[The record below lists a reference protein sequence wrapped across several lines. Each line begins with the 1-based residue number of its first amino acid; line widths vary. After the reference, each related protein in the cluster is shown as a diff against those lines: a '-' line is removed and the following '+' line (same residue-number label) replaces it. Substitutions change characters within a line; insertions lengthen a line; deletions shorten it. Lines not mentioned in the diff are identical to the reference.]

1 MLAILLLFGWPIA
14 TLAAIFTPIRKGIMA
29 GHSILYLGRGEFAT
43 DYLGELET
51 LPCCALLTRSA
62 KLEVPVDAPSVLDIV
77 LLEAGPAIAKSGQ
90 SLAELISS
98 LQDHAVVALT
108 TKAREHRGIAAVRAG
123 AQAYICIDDISVEG
137 QESVLQHAVQRHR
150 LQHRLSNTD
159 VTVLSMLR
167 NINDGVVVADRDGHV
182 LDINPAA
189 RSILGLGPRMQ
200 PDATWAQMFCCINER
215 GENYRNSAD
224 LPLARARNGEKFA
237 NQVAVYRVPGQ
248 PDTILSLNG
257 QGLFDGNR
265 ELIGGLVTFRDITD
279 IARKTSELVK
289 LAQYDELTSLPN
301 RSLFTENL
309 ARAIGR
315 SQRKSS
321 PLAVLFI
328 DLDRFKSVND
338 TLGHD
343 TGDSLLRQIAGRL
356 RKNLRIGDFSGRWG
370 GDEFVVCLEDFG
382 ESGNAA
388 AAAQKLLLVLSEKYE
403 IGNSEVYA
411 TPSIGI
417 AIYPESGDA
426 ADRLIKAADL
436 AMYEAKKRGGGRFQY
451 YSASLNTKL
460 EQREELEVGLRHALV
475 RNEFALH
482 YQPRIDLTTGRLI
495 GLEALLRWQHPR
507 FGLLAPARFLP
518 ILESS
523 GLIHSAG
530 EWAIDTACRQ
540 LAAWQ
545 RQFEMPDLS
554 MAINLSPQQLMHQRL
569 IDTVSESLANTAID
583 PGCIELE
590 IGDGDIV
597 RKRTTE
603 LKTLK
608 ALRKLGVRISLDHFG
623 TRDVSFESLD
633 NGFIDSF
640 VLDQSLIADVEE
652 NGSHQRIV
660 RAAIAMAQGLDIEV
674 AAEGVET
681 LTQLDFLRSC
691 NCDLAQGFLI
701 SRPVQPEKISAI
713 LRSEIAGT
721 RLLARGMP

>member
-1 MLAILLLFGWPIA
+1 
-14 TLAAIFTPIRKGIMA
+14 MA

-43 DYLGELET
+43 EYLGELET

-62 KLEVPVDAPSVLDIV
+62 TLEVPVDAPSVLDIV
-77 LLEAGPAIAKSGQ
+77 LLEAGPTIAKSGQ
-90 SLAELISS
+90 SLTELISS
-98 LQDHAVVALT
+98 LEDHAVVALT
-108 TKAREHRGIAAVRAG
+108 TRAREHRGIAAVRAG
-123 AQAYICIDDISVEG
+123 AQAYICIDDISVED

-182 LDINPAA
+182 MDINPAA
-189 RSILGLGPRMQ
+189 RSILGMGPRMQ
-200 PDATWAQMFCCINER
+200 PDATWAQMFCCINEY

-224 LPLARARNGEKFA
+224 LPLARARSGEKFA
-237 NQVAVYRVPGQ
+237 NQVAVYRVPDQ

-265 ELIGGLVTFRDITD
+265 ELVGGLVTFRDITD
-279 IARKTSELVK
+279 IAKKTSELVK

-343 TGDSLLRQIAGRL
+343 TGDALLRQVAGRL

-370 GDEFVVCLEDFG
+370 GDEFVVCLEDFD

-388 AAAQKLLLVLSEKYE
+388 ATAQKLLLVLSEKYE
-403 IGNSEVYA
+403 VGNSEVYA

-417 AIYPESGDA
+417 AIYPESGNA

-451 YSASLNTKL
+451 YSTSLNTKL

-475 RNEFALH
+475 RSEFALH

-507 FGLLAPARFLP
+507 FGLLAPGRFLP
-518 ILESS
+518 ILENS

-530 EWAIDTACRQ
+530 EWVIDTACRQ

-569 IDTVSESLANTAID
+569 IDTVAETLTNTAID

-701 SRPVQPEKISAI
+701 SRPVQPEKIAAI

>member
-1 MLAILLLFGWPIA
+1 
-14 TLAAIFTPIRKGIMA
+14 MA
-29 GHSILYLGRGEFAT
+29 GHSILYLGRGEFAA
-43 DYLGELET
+43 DYLSELET
-51 LPCCALLTRSA
+51 LPFCALLTRSA
-62 KLEVPVDAPSVLDIV
+62 ELQVPADAPSIIDVV
-77 LLEAGPAIAKSGQ
+77 LLEAGPAIAQSGQ
-90 SLAELISS
+90 SLAELIS
-98 LQDHAVVALT
+98 LLEPYPVVALT
-108 TKAREHRGIAAVRAG
+108 TREREHRGISAVRAG
-123 AQAYICIDDISVEG
+123 AQGYICVDDITVEA
-137 QESVLQHAVQRHR
+137 QEAVMQHAVQRHR
-150 LQHRLSNTD
+150 LQTRLSETD
-159 VTVLSMLR
+159 VSVLSILR
-167 NINDGVVVADRDGHV
+167 DINDGVIVVDEHGHV

-189 RSILGLGPRMQ
+189 RSILGMGPRVQ
-200 PDATWAQMFCCINER
+200 PDATWSQMFCCIDAD

-224 LPLARARNGEKFA
+224 LPLMRARNGEKFA
-237 NQVAVYRVPGQ
+237 NQVAIYRMPEQ

-257 QGLFDGNR
+257 QGLYDGNR
-265 ELIGGLVTFRDITD
+265 ELIGGVVTFRDITD
-279 IARKTSELVK
+279 IAKKTSELQK
-289 LAQYDELTSLPN
+289 LAQYDELTALPN
-301 RSLFTENL
+301 RSLFTEQL

-315 SQRKSS
+315 SQRKGA

-343 TGDSLLRQIAGRL
+343 IGDALLGQVAGRL
-356 RKNLRIGDFSGRWG
+356 RKNLRIGDFPGRWG

-382 ESGNAA
+382 DSGNAA

-417 AIYPESGDA
+417 AIYPDSGQA

-451 YSASLNTKL
+451 YSESLNAKL

-482 YQPRIDLTTGRLI
+482 YQPRIDVSSGRLI

-507 FGLLAPARFLP
+507 FGLLPPARFLA

-530 EWAIDTACRQ
+530 EWVIATACRQ

-545 RQFEMPDLS
+545 RQFELPDLS
-554 MAINLSPQQLMHQRL
+554 MAINLSPQQLMHNRL
-569 IDTVSESLANTAID
+569 VDAVAQSLENTAVD

-590 IGDGDIV
+590 IGDGEVV
-597 RKRTTE
+597 RKRSNE
-603 LKTLK
+603 LETLRS
-608 ALRKLGVRISLDHFG
+608 LRRLGVRISLDQFG

-640 VLDQSLIADVEE
+640 VLDQSLIADVD
-652 NGSHQRIV
+652 NNDSHQRIV
-660 RAAIAMAQGLDIEV
+660 RAAIAMARGLDIEV

-681 LTQLDFLRSC
+681 ISQLEFLRSC
-691 NCDLAQGFLI
+691 NCDLAQGYLI
-701 SRPVQPEKISAI
+701 SRPIQPEKVSAL

>member
-1 MLAILLLFGWPIA
+1 
-14 TLAAIFTPIRKGIMA
+14 MA
-29 GHSILYLGRGEFAT
+29 GHSILYLGRGEFAA
-43 DYLGELET
+43 DYLHELET
-51 LPCCALLTRSA
+51 LPCCAMLSRSA
-62 KLEVPVDAPSVLDIV
+62 SLKIPVDAPSVLDMV
-77 LLEAGPAIAKSGQ
+77 LFEAGPAIAQSGQ
-90 SLAELISS
+90 SITELIGSF
-98 LQDHAVVALT
+98 DRHPVIALT
-108 TKAREHRGIAAVRAG
+108 TRDREHRGIAAIRAG
-123 AQAYICIDDISVEG
+123 AQAYICIDDITVEG
-137 QESVLQHAVQRHR
+137 QESIFEHAVQRHR
-150 LQHRLSNTD
+150 LQRRLSDTD
-159 VTVLSMLR
+159 VTVLSVLR
-167 NINDGVVVADRDGHV
+167 NINDGVIVVDKQGHA

-189 RSILGLGPRMQ
+189 RSILALGPRMQ
-200 PDATWAQMFCCINER
+200 PDTSWEQTFCCIDGQ

-224 LPLARARNGEKFA
+224 LPLARARSGEKFS
-237 NQVAVYRVPGQ
+237 NQVAIFRVPEQ
-248 PDTILSLNG
+248 IDTLLSING
-257 QGLFDGNR
+257 QGLYDGKR
-265 ELIGGLVTFRDITD
+265 ELIGGVITFRDITD
-279 IARKTSELVK
+279 QTRRNNELRK
-289 LAQYDELTSLPN
+289 LAQYDELTNLPN
-301 RSLFTENL
+301 RSLFVEQL

-315 SQRKSS
+315 SQRKSA

-343 TGDSLLRQIAGRL
+343 TGDALLKQVAGRL
-356 RKNLRIGDFSGRWG
+356 RKNLRIGDLSGRWG

-382 ESGNAA
+382 ESSNAA

-403 IGNSEVYA
+403 IGNSEVYT

-417 AIYPESGDA
+417 AMYPDSGDA

-451 YSASLNTKL
+451 YSEALNTQL
-460 EQREELEVGLRHALV
+460 AQREELEVGLRHALV
-475 RNEFALH
+475 RDEFILH

-507 FGLLAPARFLP
+507 FGLLPPGRFLP

-530 EWAIDTACRQ
+530 EWVIATACRQ

-545 RQFEMPDLS
+545 RQFELPDLS
-554 MAINLSPQQLMHQRL
+554 LSINVSQQQLMHQRL
-569 IDTVSESLANTAID
+569 VDAVKESLDNTAID
-583 PGCIELE
+583 AGCIELE
-590 IGDGDIV
+590 IGDGAIV

-603 LKTLK
+603 LATLQG
-608 ALRKLGVRISLDHFG
+608 LRKLGVRISLDHFG
-623 TRDVSFESLD
+623 TRDISLESLD

-640 VLDQSLIADVEE
+640 VLDRSLIADVAE
-652 NGSHQRIV
+652 NNSHQRIV

-701 SRPVQPEKISAI
+701 SKPIHPEKVSAM

>member
-1 MLAILLLFGWPIA
+1 M
-14 TLAAIFTPIRKGIMA
+14 T
-29 GHSILYLGRGEFAT
+29 GHSILYLGRGEFAS
-43 DYLGELET
+43 DYLSELET
-51 LPCCALLTRSA
+51 LPCCTVLTRSQR
-62 KLEVPVDAPSVLDIV
+62 LEVPDDAPSVIDLV
-77 LLEAGPAIAKSGQ
+77 LLEAGPAIAQSGQ
-90 SLAELISS
+90 SLAELIRS
-98 LQDHAVVALT
+98 LGGHPVVALT
-108 TKAREHRGIAAVRAG
+108 TKEREHRGIAAVRAG
-123 AQAYICIDDISVEG
+123 AQAYVCIDDVTVEG
-137 QESVLQHAVQRHR
+137 QESTFEHAVQRHR
-150 LQHRLSNTD
+150 LQHRLSDTD
-159 VTVLSMLR
+159 VTVLSVLR
-167 NINDGVVVADRDGHV
+167 NINDGVLVVDRDGHV

-200 PDATWAQMFCCINER
+200 PDATWGQMFCCINEL
-215 GENYRNSAD
+215 GENYKNSAD
-224 LPLARARNGEKFA
+224 LPLVRARNGEKFA
-237 NQVAVYRVPGQ
+237 NQVAVYRMPEQ
-248 PDTILSLNG
+248 PDTILSING
-257 QGLFDGNR
+257 QGLYDGNR
-265 ELIGGLVTFRDITD
+265 ELIGGVITFRDITD
-279 IARKTSELVK
+279 IAKKTSELQR
-289 LAQYDELTSLPN
+289 LAQYDELTGMPN
-301 RSLFTENL
+301 RSLFTEQL

-315 SQRKSS
+315 SQRKSA

-343 TGDSLLRQIAGRL
+343 IGDSLLKQVAGRL

-370 GDEFVVCLEDFG
+370 GDEFIVCLEDFG
-382 ESGNAA
+382 EASNAA

-417 AIYPESGDA
+417 AIYPDSGKV

-451 YSASLNTKL
+451 YSQALNTKL
-460 EQREELEVGLRHALV
+460 EQREELELGLRHALV

-482 YQPRIDLTTGRLI
+482 YQPRIDLASGRLI

-530 EWAIDTACRQ
+530 EWVIATACRQ

-545 RQFEMPDLS
+545 HQFELPDLS
-554 MAINLSPQQLMHQRL
+554 IAINLSPQQLMHKRL
-569 IDTVSESLANTAID
+569 VDAVAESLKNTAID
-583 PGCIELE
+583 PGCIDLE

-603 LKTLK
+603 LGTLE

-640 VLDQSLIADVEE
+640 VLDQSLIADVED
-652 NGSHQRIV
+652 NDSHQRIV

-681 LTQLDFLRSC
+681 LTQLVFLRSC

-701 SRPVQPEKISAI
+701 SRPIQPEKVSAV